1 MRDLALQSFVSV
13 AAIRLF
19 ESREDR
25 TDEERRQLEAVQA
38 ALEAAGIYF
47 EGDSTATKRFRMTC
61 NPGCNPAYISYC
73 SAWAV
78 SLSGCSGNRTR
89 PTTRLF
95 HWSTSLV
102 SPAPVD

>member
-1 MRDLALQSFVSV
+1 MISGRQVRAARAVLGWSMRDLALQSFVSV

-47 EGDSTATKRFRMTC
+47 EGDSTATKT
-61 NPGCNPAYISYC
+61 
-73 SAWAV
+73 V
-78 SLSGCSGNRTR
+78 SR
-89 PTTRLF
+89 
-95 HWSTSLV
+95 
-102 SPAPVD
+102 